1 MNFETLFHANF
12 SLLDDAVTDWATLV
26 RNLGELKKDAETNLH
41 QAANKANWA
50 GMNQQV
56 SKEFIG
62 KTAGEFADA
71 HTQASTIHQVLSDT
85 LGELRGYHRQLT
97 TAVENGRK
105 RSLSVFPSGDAFM
118 VTSSVP
124 PQTAAAGEPDRTADV
139 TALRDEIQGIL
150 DKATESDNSAGTVLK
165 ALADQSELGFSD
177 ARYKDRDSAAAALK
191 KADELARLAKKDP
204 GELTTAEFDL
214 LNAGLKQ
221 YANDHLF
228 AERFATDLGA
238 RGTLDFWTGLNDV
251 PGAGDVGQR
260 RHDRYDDLQKSLGLT
275 LATASQSDSA
285 GMAEWKGRMVDLAD
299 KPVGRAGG
307 FPLGAQVMTNLMR
320 WGDYDDRFLVDYGDK
335 LIETEKK
342 FTGNGR
348 HGAWSRT
355 GGDPLL
361 NRTGTDSGWDPMTG
375 YLRALSNNPDAAT
388 EFFNDTFVTKDED
401 HDFTQDADG
410 NGKQEKRALSNFDYL
425 FEERDWPQDVDDK
438 GEESIAGRN
447 YLGMALEAA
456 TTGHPAGELRTMDTP
471 VHHDGQTKLFEA
483 IVASVSDD
491 GTRLTDHPYMSDSMG
506 QIASEYLPDIDRAA
520 TDVDPHPGSNDTSG
534 RQAWDRIQKLYP
546 VAGSAAELNHRDSS
560 RFLFALGQNSE
571 GYAAVEV
578 AQKKYMSDLM
588 EYHLNP
594 DLPESQR
601 PHHDLRLTVQAIAG
615 HSGEVSGTLAMGRNE
630 AIAGPASVSDD
641 DYDHAVNQWKNVAS
655 GAIGT
660 GVGVGTSFIAS
671 PAVGAGAGGVAGTV
685 TSVVLEEMFK
695 DVEGNEKD
703 NAGPKMGENWENGQD
718 NNLKYTRNAAAE
730 AMRKYRL
737 AHSDDL
743 ASVAES
749 EASKGYLRAGNYM
762 DRVAPELLTEI

>member
-26 RNLGELKKDAETNLH
+26 RYLGELKKDAETDLH
-41 QAANKANWA
+41 QTANKANWA

-56 SKEFIG
+56 SKQFIG

-71 HTQASTIHQVLSDT
+71 HTQASTIHRILVDT
-85 LGELRGYHRQLT
+85 LGELKGYHRQLT

-105 RSLSVFPSGDAFM
+105 KSLSVFPSGDAFM

-124 PQTAAAGEPDRTADV
+124 PQTAAASEPNRTADV

-177 ARYKDRDSAAAALK
+177 ARYRDRDSAAAALE

-221 YANDHLF
+221 YAGDGLF

-251 PGAGDVGQR
+251 PGAGDVGQK
-260 RHDRYDDLQKSLGLT
+260 RHDRYDDLQKSLSLT

-285 GMAEWKGRMVDLAD
+285 SMADWKGRMVDLAD
-299 KPVGRAGG
+299 KPMGRTGG

-361 NRTGTDSGWDPMTG
+361 NRMGTDSGWDPMTG

-388 EFFNDTFVTKDED
+388 EFFNDTFVTKNED
-401 HDFTQDADG
+401 HDFTEDADG

-456 TTGHPAGELRTMDTP
+456 TTGHPAGELP
-471 VHHDGQTKLFEA
+471 PAGPPAHNPGQAKLFEA
-483 IVASVSDD
+483 IVSSISDD
-491 GTRLTDHPYMSDSMG
+491 NTRLTDHGYMSDSMG
-506 QIASEYLPDIDRAA
+506 QVASEYLADINRGLADDA
-520 TDVDPHPGSNDTSG
+520 DGDTN
-534 RQAWDRIQKLYP
+534 RLFP
-546 VAGSAAELNHRDSS
+546 VAGTVASLNHRDLNA
-560 RFLFALGQNSE
+560 FLLSVGQNPE
-571 GYAAVEV
+571 GYAAVKV
-578 AQKKYMSDLM
+578 ANKSYMANLM
-588 EYHLNP
+588 DYHLNP
-594 DLPESQR
+594 DLP
-601 PHHDLRLTVQAIAG
+601 AG
-615 HSGEVSGTLAMGRNE
+615 HRYSSDARFTVEQIARGSGEVSGTLAIGRQE
-630 AIAGPASVSDD
+630 AVVGPADEDD
-641 DYDHAVNQWKNVAS
+641 KAFDHAVAQWKNGIS
-655 GAIGT
+655 GAIGA
-660 GVGVGTSFIAS
+660 GIGVGTTFIAS
-671 PAVGAGAGGVAGTV
+671 PAGGAAAGGVAGTV
-685 TSVVLEEMFK
+685 SSMILEELFQDAEGHAK
-695 DVEGNEKD
+695 DDAGKAIGKLWEEGLEENASYSEK
-703 NAGPKMGENWENGQD
+703 
-718 NNLKYTRNAAAE
+718 AAE
-730 AMRKYRL
+730 AAAK
-737 AHSDDL
+737 AHHRSDLLD
-743 ASVAES
+743 AAIDEK
-749 EASKGYLRAGNYM
+749 ARTAAQQGFRDAGTNTSRM
-762 DRVAPELLTEI
+762 SPHLETEI

>member
-41 QAANKANWA
+41 QAADKANWA

-238 RGTLDFWTGLNDV
+238 RGTLDLWTGLNDV

-410 NGKQEKRALSNFDYL
+410 NGNRRSGHSATSTISSKSGTGPRTWTTRARRAS
-425 FEERDWPQDVDDK
+425 R
-438 GEESIAGRN
+438 G
-447 YLGMALEAA
+447 A
-456 TTGHPAGELRTMDTP
+456 TTWAWPWRPRRRDIRRANCARWTLPRITTGRQNCSKRSSPPFRTTALASRITRTCRTAWAKSRP
-471 VHHDGQTKLFEA
+471 STSLIS
-483 IVASVSDD
+483 IV
-491 GTRLTDHPYMSDSMG
+491 RQLTSIH
-506 QIASEYLPDIDRAA
+506 ILAVTTRAA
-520 TDVDPHPGSNDTSG
+520 
-534 RQAWDRIQKLYP
+534 DRL
-546 VAGSAAELNHRDSS
+546 
-560 RFLFALGQNSE
+560 
-571 GYAAVEV
+571 
-578 AQKKYMSDLM
+578 
-588 EYHLNP
+588 
-594 DLPESQR
+594 
-601 PHHDLRLTVQAIAG
+601 
-615 HSGEVSGTLAMGRNE
+615 
-630 AIAGPASVSDD
+630 
-641 DYDHAVNQWKNVAS
+641 
-655 GAIGT
+655 GT
-660 GVGVGTSFIAS
+660 G
-671 PAVGAGAGGVAGTV
+671 
-685 TSVVLEEMFK
+685 
-695 DVEGNEKD
+695 
-703 NAGPKMGENWENGQD
+703 
-718 NNLKYTRNAAAE
+718 
-730 AMRKYRL
+730 
-737 AHSDDL
+737 
-743 ASVAES
+743 
-749 EASKGYLRAGNYM
+749 SKNCIQWRAPRPN
-762 DRVAPELLTEI
+762 

>member
-41 QAANKANWA
+41 QAADKANWA

-105 RSLSVFPSGDAFM
+105 RSLSVLPSGDAFM

-139 TALRDEIQGIL
+139 TALRDEIQSIL

-191 KADELARLAKKDP
+191 KADELVRLAKKDP
-204 GELTTAEFDL
+204 GELTTAKFDL

-221 YANDHLF
+221 YANDDLF

-456 TTGHPAGELRTMDTP
+456 TTGHPAGELPPEGTP
-471 VHHDGQTKLFEA
+471 IHSSGQAKLFEA
-483 IVASVSDD
+483 IVSSISDD
-491 GTRLTDHPYMSDSMG
+491 NTRLTDHGYMSDSMG
-506 QIASEYLPDIDRAA
+506 QVASEYLADINRGLADDA
-520 TDVDPHPGSNDTSG
+520 DGDTN
-534 RQAWDRIQKLYP
+534 RLFP
-546 VAGSAAELNHRDSS
+546 VAGTAASLHHRDLNA
-560 RFLFALGQNSE
+560 FLLSVGQNPE

-578 AQKKYMSDLM
+578 ANKSYMANLM
-588 EYHLNP
+588 DYHLNP
-594 DLPESQR
+594 DLPASHR
-601 PHHDLRLTVQAIAG
+601 YSNDPHFTVEQIALG
-615 HSGEVSGTLAMGRNE
+615 SGEVSGTLAIGRQE
-630 AIAGPASVSDD
+630 AVIGPADADD
-641 DYDHAVNQWKNVAS
+641 KAYDHAVAQWKNGIS
-655 GAIGT
+655 GAVGT
-660 GVGVGTSFIAS
+660 GIGVGTTFIAS
-671 PAVGAGAGGVAGTV
+671 PAGGAAAGGAAGTV
-685 TSVVLEEMFK
+685 SSMILEELFQDAEGHAK
-695 DVEGNEKD
+695 DDAGRAVGKLWEEGLEENASYSEK
-703 NAGPKMGENWENGQD
+703 
-718 NNLKYTRNAAAE
+718 AAE
-730 AMRKYRL
+730 AAAK
-737 AHSDDL
+737 AHHRTDL
-743 ASVAES
+743 LDAAIDEK
-749 EASKGYLRAGNYM
+749 ARAAAQQGFRDAGTNTSRM
-762 DRVAPELLTEI
+762 SPDLQTEI